1 MKKLNKTTLY
11 IALGTLVIGVLLG
24 ALFFGGN
31 NKSSQDTTAQEAEQ
45 TIWTCTMH
53 PQIRKT
59 EPGLCPIC
67 GMELVPLNT
76 DGADVGPSEVRMT
89 PTAMQLANV
98 QTSIVKRQKPVKEI
112 RMNGKVKPDERKLF
126 SQVAHIPGRLER
138 LLVDFTGEYV
148 SAGQTVAY
156 VYSPDLVTAQ
166 DELLEAY
173 KIKGTQPELYNAAR
187 EKLKNWKLSEK
198 QIDNIIST
206 GKLQERFP
214 VIADVSGIVSNK
226 KVNPGDYVTRG
237 QALFEIANLNT
248 VWVMFD
254 VYEQDLTWVNKGDV
268 VNFTVQSL
276 PGKVFKSKVDFI
288 DPVIDPARRVASARV
303 QVSNQSNQLKPEMFA
318 TGIIETLLKKQNEA
332 LVIPKSAVMW
342 TGERSIVYVQEPS
355 AGSGHNFMMREV
367 VLGPML
373 GDRYVVKEGLEEG
386 EEVVTNGTFSVD
398 AAAQLAGKPSMMNPE
413 GGAMSMGHN
422 HGGMNSN
429 VAEGAGTKDVS
440 NAERSTIYQLV
451 QQYELLKDA
460 LVNDD
465 FNKSKQLAGDLYKE
479 MKRTAMNNFSGA
491 EHKIWMPHS
500 TNALKALEQMKEAN
514 NIGEVRRYL
523 KPLSGQ
529 IITMARY
536 FAPFKKPLYVMRCP
550 MADKNKGADWITFE
564 GEVKNPYYGADM
576 LTCGSVI
583 DTIQ

>member
-11 IALGTLVIGVLLG
+11 IALGTLAIGVLLG
-24 ALFFGGN
+24 ALFFGSD
-31 NKSSQDTTAQEAEQ
+31 NKPVQDTTAKEAEQ

-59 EPGLCPIC
+59 ESGLCPIC

-76 DGADVGPSEVRMT
+76 EGSDVGPSEVRMT

-98 QTSIVKRQKPVKEI
+98 QTSVVKRQKPVKEI

-126 SQVAHIPGRLER
+126 SQVAHIPGRLEQ

-148 SAGQTVAY
+148 SSGQTVAY
-156 VYSPDLVTAQ
+156 IYSPELVTAQ

-173 KIKGTQPELYNAAR
+173 KIKETQPELYNAAR

-226 KVNPGDYVTRG
+226 KVNPGDYVQRG

-254 VYEQDLTWVNKGDV
+254 VYEQDLAWINIGDA
-268 VNFTVQSL
+268 VNFSVQSL
-276 PGKVFKSKVDFI
+276 PGEVFKSKVDFI

-303 QVSNQSNQLKPEMFA
+303 EISNLGNKLKPEMFA
-318 TGIIETLLKKQNEA
+318 TGVIETPLKKQNEA

-373 GDRYVVKEGLEEG
+373 GDSYVVKEGLEEG
-386 EEVVTNGTFSVD
+386 EEIVTNGTFSVD

-422 HGGMNSN
+422 HGDINN
-429 VAEGAGTKDVS
+429 NATEDVGRK
-440 NAERSTIYQLV
+440 NINDLEQATIYQLV

-460 LVNDD
+460 LVDDD
-465 FNKSKQLAGDLYKE
+465 FNKSMQLAKSLYKA
-479 MKRTAMNNFSGA
+479 MKQTDMSNFSGA
-491 EHKIWMPHS
+491 EHKIWIQHS
-500 TNALKALEQMKEAN
+500 SNALNALEQMKVAK
-514 NIGEVRRYL
+514 NIGEIRRYL

-529 IITMARY
+529 IITIARH
-536 FAPFKKPLYVMRCP
+536 FAPFKKSLYVMRCP
-550 MADKNKGADWITFE
+550 MADKNKGADWISFE
-564 GEVKNPYYGADM
+564 GEVKNPYYGAEM

>member
-1 MKKLNKTTLY
+1 MKKINKNTIY

-24 ALFFGGN
+24 GLFFGSN
-31 NKSSQDTTAQEAEQ
+31 NKPAQETNTQEAELA
-45 TIWTCTMH
+45 IWTCTMH

-67 GMELVPLNT
+67 GMELVSLNRE
-76 DGADVGPSEVRMT
+76 GSDVGSSEVRMT

-126 SQVAHIPGRLER
+126 SQVSHIPGRLER

-148 SAGQTVAY
+148 SSGQTIAY
-156 VYSPDLVTAQ
+156 VYSPELVTAQ

-173 KIKGTQPELYNAAR
+173 KIKETQPELYNAAR
-187 EKLKNWKLSEK
+187 EKLKNWKLSEQ
-198 QIDNIIST
+198 QIDNILST

-226 KVNPGDYVTRG
+226 RVNTGDYVQRG

-248 VWVMFD
+248 VWVLFD
-254 VYEQDLTWVNKGDV
+254 VYEQDLAWINKGDA
-268 VNFTVQSL
+268 VNFSVQSL

-318 TGIIETLLKKQNEA
+318 TGIIETPLKKQNET

-342 TGERSIVYVQEPS
+342 TGERSIVYVQEQS
-355 AGSGHNFMMREV
+355 AGSGYNFMMREV

-373 GDRYVVKEGLEEG
+373 GDSYVVKEGLEEG
-386 EEVVTNGTFSVD
+386 EEIVTNGTFSVD

-413 GGAMSMGHN
+413 GGAMSMSHN
-422 HGGMNSN
+422 HGDMNNN
-429 VAEGAGTKDVS
+429 VTEGAGKKSINDLEQ
-440 NAERSTIYQLV
+440 ATIYQLV

-460 LVNDD
+460 LVDDD
-465 FNKSKQLAGDLYKE
+465 FNKSKQLAKSLYKQIKQTD
-479 MKRTAMNNFSGA
+479 MSNFDGL
-491 EHKIWMPHS
+491 EHKVWMQHS
-500 TNALKALEQMKEAN
+500 GNALNALEQMKDAK
-514 NIGEVRRYL
+514 NIGELRRYL

-529 IITMARY
+529 IIIMSRH
-536 FAPFKKPLYVMRCP
+536 FAPFKKSLYVMQCP
-550 MADKNKGADWITFE
+550 MADKNNGADWISFE

-576 LTCGSVI
+576 LSCGSII

>member
-98 QTSIVKRQKPVKEI
+98 QTSIVKRQKPLKEI

-126 SQVAHIPGRLER
+126 SQVSHIPGRLEQ
-138 LLVDFTGEYV
+138 LLVNFTGEYV
-148 SAGQTVAY
+148 SSGQTVAY
-156 VYSPDLVTAQ
+156 IYSPELVTAQ

-173 KIKGTQPELYNAAR
+173 KIKETQPELYNAAR

-198 QIDNIIST
+198 QVDNIINT

-214 VIADVSGIVSNK
+214 VIADKSGIVSNK
-226 KVNPGDYVTRG
+226 KVNTGDYVTRG

-254 VYEQDLTWVNKGDV
+254 VYEQDLAWINKGDA
-268 VNFTVQSL
+268 VNFSVQSL

-288 DPVIDPARRVASARV
+288 DPVIDPARRVANARV

-318 TGIIETLLKKQNEA
+318 TGIIETPLEKQNEA

-373 GDRYVVKEGLEEG
+373 GDSYVVKEGLEEG
-386 EEVVTNGTFSVD
+386 EEIVTNGTFSVD

-413 GGAMSMGHN
+413 GGTMSMGHN

-429 VAEGAGTKDVS
+429 AAEGAGTKDVS
-440 NAERSTIYQLV
+440 NAKRSTIYQLV

-479 MKRTAMNNFSGA
+479 MKQTDMSKFNGA
-491 EHKIWMPHS
+491 EHKIWMQHS
-500 TNALKALEQMKEAN
+500 SNAFKALEQIKEAK
-514 NIGEVRRYL
+514 NIGEIRRYL

-529 IITMARY
+529 IITISRH
-536 FAPFKKPLYVMRCP
+536 FAPFKKSLYVMRCP
-550 MADKNKGADWITFE
+550 MADKNRGADWISFE
-564 GEVKNPYYGADM
+564 GEVKNPYYGAEM

>member
-11 IALGTLVIGVLLG
+11 IALGTLVIGILLG
-24 ALFFGGN
+24 ALFFGSN
-31 NKSSQDTTAQEAEQ
+31 NKPAQNSTAQMAEQ
-45 TIWTCTMH
+45 AIWTCTMH

-126 SQVAHIPGRLER
+126 SQVSHIPGRLEQ

-148 SAGQTVAY
+148 SSGQTVAY
-156 VYSPDLVTAQ
+156 IYSPELVTAQ

-173 KIKGTQPELYNAAR
+173 KIKETHPELYNAAR

-198 QIDNIIST
+198 QVDNIINT

-214 VIADVSGIVSNK
+214 VKADKSGIVSNK
-226 KVNPGDYVTRG
+226 KVNTGDYVTRG
-237 QALFEIANLNT
+237 QTLFEIANLST
-248 VWVMFD
+248 IWVMFD
-254 VYEQDLTWVNKGDV
+254 VYEQDLAWINKGDA
-268 VNFTVQSL
+268 VNFSVQSL

-318 TGIIETLLKKQNEA
+318 TGVIETPLKMQNEA

-373 GDRYVVKEGLEEG
+373 GDSYMVKEGLEEG
-386 EEVVTNGTFSVD
+386 EEIVTNGTFSVD

-413 GGAMSMGHN
+413 GGTMSMGHN

-479 MKRTAMNNFSGA
+479 MKLTDMSNFSGA
-491 EHKIWMPHS
+491 EHKIWMQHS
-500 TNALKALEQMKEAN
+500 TNALKALEQMKEAKN
-514 NIGEVRRYL
+514 LGEMRRYL

-536 FAPFKKPLYVMRCP
+536 FAPFKKSLYVMRCP
-550 MADKNKGADWITFE
+550 MADKNKGADWISFE

>member
-126 SQVAHIPGRLER
+126 SQVSHIPGRLEQ

-148 SAGQTVAY
+148 SSGQTVAY
-156 VYSPDLVTAQ
+156 IYSPELVTAQ

-173 KIKGTQPELYNAAR
+173 KIKETQPELYNAAR

-198 QIDNIIST
+198 QVDNIINT

-214 VIADVSGIVSNK
+214 VKADKSGIVSNK
-226 KVNPGDYVTRG
+226 KVNTGDYVTRG

-254 VYEQDLTWVNKGDV
+254 VYEQDLAWINKGDA
-268 VNFTVQSL
+268 VNFSVQSL

-318 TGIIETLLKKQNEA
+318 TGVIETPLKKQNEA

-355 AGSGHNFMMREV
+355 AGSGHNFMLREV

-373 GDRYVVKEGLEEG
+373 GDSYVVKEGLEEG
-386 EEVVTNGTFSVD
+386 EEIVTNGTFSVD

-422 HGGMNSN
+422 HGDMNN
-429 VAEGAGTKDVS
+429 NATDDVGRK
-440 NAERSTIYQLV
+440 NINDLEQATIYQLV

-460 LVNDD
+460 LVDDD
-465 FNKSKQLAGDLYKE
+465 FNKSKQLAKSLYKA
-479 MKRTAMNNFSGA
+479 MKQTDMSNFSGA
-491 EHKIWMPHS
+491 EHKIWMQHS
-500 TNALKALEQMKEAN
+500 SNALNALEQMKEAK
-514 NIGEVRRYL
+514 NIGEIRRYL

-529 IITMARY
+529 IITIARH
-536 FAPFKKPLYVMRCP
+536 FAPFKKSLYVMRCP
-550 MADKNKGADWITFE
+550 MADKNKGADWISFE
-564 GEVKNPYYGADM
+564 GEVKNPYYGAEM

>member
-126 SQVAHIPGRLER
+126 SQVSHIPGRLEQ

-148 SAGQTVAY
+148 SSGQTVAY
-156 VYSPDLVTAQ
+156 IYSPELVTAQ

-173 KIKGTQPELYNAAR
+173 KIKETQPELYNAAR

-198 QIDNIIST
+198 QVDNIINT

-214 VIADVSGIVSNK
+214 VKADKSGIVSNK
-226 KVNPGDYVTRG
+226 KVNTGDYVTRG

-254 VYEQDLTWVNKGDV
+254 VYEQDLAWINKGDA
-268 VNFTVQSL
+268 VNFSVQSL

-318 TGIIETLLKKQNEA
+318 TGVIETPLKKQNEA

-355 AGSGHNFMMREV
+355 AGSGHNFMLREV

-373 GDRYVVKEGLEEG
+373 GDSYVVKEGLEEG
-386 EEVVTNGTFSVD
+386 EEIVTNGTFSVD

-422 HGGMNSN
+422 HGDMNN
-429 VAEGAGTKDVS
+429 NATDDVGRK
-440 NAERSTIYQLV
+440 NINDLEQATIYQLV

-460 LVNDD
+460 LVDDD
-465 FNKSKQLAGDLYKE
+465 FNKSKQLAKSLYKA
-479 MKRTAMNNFSGA
+479 MKQTDMSNFSGA
-491 EHKIWMPHS
+491 EHKIWMQHS
-500 TNALKALEQMKEAN
+500 GNALNALEQMKEAK
-514 NIGEVRRYL
+514 NIGEIRRYL

-529 IITMARY
+529 IITIARH
-536 FAPFKKPLYVMRCP
+536 FAPFKKSLYVMRCP
-550 MADKNKGADWITFE
+550 MADKNKGADWISFE
-564 GEVKNPYYGADM
+564 GEVKNPYYGAEM